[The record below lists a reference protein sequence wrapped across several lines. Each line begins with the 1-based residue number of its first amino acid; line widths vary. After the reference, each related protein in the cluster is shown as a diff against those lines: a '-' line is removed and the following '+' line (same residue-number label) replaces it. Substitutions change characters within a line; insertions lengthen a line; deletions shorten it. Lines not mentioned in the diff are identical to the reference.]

1 MKDIYEVYALTDKEG
16 RIININS
23 SAFLHEWAEDVG
35 WVKIDEG
42 YGDKYHHAQGNYLPK
57 AIRDER
63 GIYQFKLVN
72 GQVVERTQA
81 EMDADW
87 EEPKEEPSDRDRIE
101 ALEKANAILEQDN
114 KDLKEALDM
123 LLTGVTE

>member
-1 MKDIYEVYALTDKEG
+1 MEHTYYKVYVLTDEAG
-16 RIININS
+16 RIISINS
-23 SAFLHEWAEDVG
+23 HEFMAETDG

-57 AIRDER
+57 PIMDER
-63 GIYQFKLVN
+63 GIYQFKLAD
-72 GQVVERTQA
+72 GQVVERIQE

-87 EEPKEEPSDRDRIE
+87 VEPKVEPSDRERIE

-114 KDLKEALDM
+114 KDLKEALDL

>member
-1 MKDIYEVYALTDKEG
+1 MGYIYEVYALTDKEG
-16 RIININS
+16 RIININC
-23 SAFLHEWAEDVG
+23 LDYQPEITG
-35 WVKIDEG
+35 WYKIDEG

-57 AIRDER
+57 PIRDER

-87 EEPKEEPSDRDRIE
+87 VEPKYEPSDRERIE

-114 KDLKEALDM
+114 KDLKEALEL